1 MTPPRRR
8 PRGSQGRCAR
18 RRSKAPFRRQR
29 SQRRHSAQSAVTI
42 GGACAA
48 NGSFSRRFGGASTGS
63 ATNRLVSGREG
74 WIGDSE
80 TRAPAARPG
89 GVGDQTLTLSPRN
102 GVACPGP
109 SGAGVQFGG
118 ALEAVA
124 NEMCIQPLNI
134 AALRRAIRALRNLRG
149 SPEWRP
155 GSAPGL
161 PRDQKPRRGAAAGSS
176 GLKKTQ
182 WKLLPV
188 RLVTPTMFHVVPS
201 PKVSVVLVPDTLTAI
216 CVALA
221 MAPGTVL

>member
-29 SQRRHSAQSAVTI
+29 SQRRQSAQSAVTI

-134 AALRRAIRALRNLRG
+134 AALRRAIPG
-149 SPEWRP
+149 SPQSQGKSGVEARQRP
-155 GSAPGL
+155 WPSSGSKTP
-161 PRDQKPRRGAAAGSS
+161 PRRRGGSS
-176 GLKKTQ
+176 GLEE
-182 WKLLPV
+182 LSGSCC
-188 RLVTPTMFHVVPS
+188 R
-201 PKVSVVLVPDTLTAI
+201 
-216 CVALA
+216 
-221 MAPGTVL
+221 